1 MALSQAEKQRR
12 YRERHLGH
20 NGEKQR
26 IQCVV
31 GLRTKLKLK
40 RLAHYYGCSVTTLIE
55 NLAADAEEVI
65 VREIASRDI
74 GDYYSA
80 KLQCTSPLR
89 PWRPSLRQIL
99 LSLTAPSGR
108 HRQAVILTAWSAS
121 GRFVLGN
128 LRDNQGENPPHRGLR
143 SLLSAQAPVTV

>member
-12 YRERHLGH
+12 YRERHLGD

-89 PWRPSLRQIL
+89 PVAAF
-99 LSLTAPSGR
+99 APPNALIADS
-108 HRQAVILTAWSAS
+108 
-121 GRFVLGN
+121 
-128 LRDNQGENPPHRGLR
+128 P
-143 SLLSAQAPVTV
+143 

>member
-1 MALSQAEKQRR
+1 VSATLATTARSSEFNASSD
-12 YRERHLGH
+12 
-20 NGEKQR
+20 
-26 IQCVV
+26 
-31 GLRTKLKLK
+31 LRTKLKLK

-89 PWRPSLRQIL
+89 PV
-99 LSLTAPSGR
+99 A
-108 HRQAVILTAWSAS
+108 AFAS
-121 GRFVLGN
+121 PNALIA
-128 LRDNQGENPPHRGLR
+128 DSP
-143 SLLSAQAPVTV
+143 